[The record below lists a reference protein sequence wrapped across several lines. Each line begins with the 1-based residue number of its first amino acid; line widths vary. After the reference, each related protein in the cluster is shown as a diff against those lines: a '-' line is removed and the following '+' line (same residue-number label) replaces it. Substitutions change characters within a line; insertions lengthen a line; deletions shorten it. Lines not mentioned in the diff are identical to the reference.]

1 MLSEAKKA
9 MRVTAA
15 QYDSDIMD
23 LLIAGK
29 RDLEIAGVIIPGTIS
44 YTVSTA
50 GAVTDTSTLKDPLV
64 QRAIITYAR
73 MYFGS
78 PADYDRLEAAYNT
91 QKVQLMHAADYTD
104 YTGGDAGC

>member
-15 QYDSDIMD
+15 QYDSEIMD
-23 LLIAGK
+23 LLKAGA
-29 RDLEIAGVIIPGTIS
+29 RDLEIAGVVIPGTIS

-50 GAVTDTSTLKDPLV
+50 GAVTDTSMLKDPLV

-104 YTGGDAGC
+104 YTGGDGGC